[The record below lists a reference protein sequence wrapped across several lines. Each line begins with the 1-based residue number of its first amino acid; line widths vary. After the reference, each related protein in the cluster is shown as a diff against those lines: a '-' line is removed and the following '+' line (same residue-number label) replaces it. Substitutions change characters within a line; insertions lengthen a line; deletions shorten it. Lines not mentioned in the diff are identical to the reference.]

1 MTNLL
6 LTIKKQEYH
15 KIFRANY
22 FWRTYDR
29 QELDWLEEDAEKLS
43 AFEFKWNE
51 NKKTKI
57 PTAFAKAYPD
67 AEFSLITKK
76 NYLDFIT

>member
-1 MTNLL
+1 MTG
-6 LTIKKQEYH
+6 TGPK
-15 KIFRANY
+15 
-22 FWRTYDR
+22 
-29 QELDWLEEDAEKLS
+29 
-43 AFEFKWNE
+43 
-51 NKKTKI
+51 NKKAKI